1 MRRRALTY
9 GAITGIY
16 PYMADPICIC
26 IALRS
31 AARSATDAYD
41 AALAPTGLK
50 VTMYR
55 LLKNVAAEDG
65 VSISVLAERLG
76 LDRSTL
82 GRNLRVLE
90 KRGLVRLGAADD
102 GRARAVRITET
113 GRAAYLSARPYW
125 CEAQA
130 TMRARLGGAE
140 TERLLADLAAIRDG

>member
-1 MRRRALTY
+1 MT
-9 GAITGIY
+9 
-16 PYMADPICIC
+16 DPICIC
-26 IALRS
+26 TALRA

-41 AALAPTGLK
+41 AALAPSGLK

-55 LLKNVAAEDG
+55 LLKRVAAEDD
-65 VSISVLAERLG
+65 VSISALAERLG

-90 KRGLVRLGAADD
+90 KRGLVRLGAAED

-125 CEAQA
+125 SEAQA